1 VPGSLTKVAELECYA
16 LYMDT
21 GEALKV
27 ESNRAAVNEA
37 VWGLGPPSQKRAAEH
52 VYRNRSVWLQLT
64 MLHFSVACYQFSN
77 TEQH

>member
-1 VPGSLTKVAELECYA
+1 LQVPGSLAKVAELECYA

-37 VWGLGPPSQKRAAEH
+37 VWALGPPSQKRAAEH
-52 VYRNRSVWLQLT
+52 VYRK
-64 MLHFSVACYQFSN
+64 
-77 TEQH
+77 